1 MAINQIP
8 KNKSISFNEYIHNI
22 GTTSSILTSD
32 WGFFVPL
39 EPNSYN
45 MCDLVNIK
53 QINNIIDIDEISE
66 TMFEMDCPTESIE
79 PIKSNK
85 ISYIYTN
92 IKSKLFVVSS
102 FILYK
107 VVSICYNE

>member
-22 GTTSSILTSD
+22 GTTPSILTSD

-53 QINNIIDIDEISE
+53 QFNDIIDIDEISE
-66 TMFEMDCPTESIE
+66 TMFEMDCPTEST
-79 PIKSNK
+79 PNT
-85 ISYIYTN
+85 ISYMYTN